1 MRISDWSSDVCSS
14 DLILAAKPF
23 AWVVQQKV
31 RQHPALHDLHP
42 SSLNTCRII
51 TLLSGQG
58 KVDIL
63 GAVLRIGTGQGEVD
77 NTTGGGIA
85 AAIDLDSGT
94 CGAAVSES
102 TIRRVARH
110 PDSDR
115 PIEGFVIPD

>member
-31 RQHPALHDLHP
+31 RQHPALHDLHT
-42 SSLNTCRII
+42 SSHNTCRII

-85 AAIDLDSGT
+85 AAIDLEDRK
-94 CGAAVSES
+94 S
-102 TIRRVARH
+102 TRLTSRH
-110 PDSDR
+110 
-115 PIEGFVIPD
+115 